1 MAIRNCGVGMGNSCD
16 NDDDDNISNTYNY
29 CDYVLLLSDI
39 HSAVFPKMA
48 VFLLVVEF
56 MLTCEHY

>member
-1 MAIRNCGVGMGNSCD
+1 MGNSCD

-39 HSAVFPKMA
+39 YSAVFSKWL
-48 VFLLVVEF
+48 FFCWLLN
-56 MLTCEHY
+56 LC